1 MTTDKNKEP
10 GTWTLS
16 QDDIDLMRRMF
27 STSIRVG
34 KRNGDKLYVQ
44 KVQQF
49 RDQFDDH
56 IIETKED

>member
-1 MTTDKNKEP
+1 MK
-10 GTWTLS
+10 LS
-16 QDDIDLMRRMF
+16 QDEIDLMRRMF

-49 RDQFDDH
+49 RDRFEDNV
-56 IIETKED
+56 IEINNEEKSNDEPS